1 MQLSSGTHIPDG
13 LLAANALLS
22 EKLHQGFAAPKS
34 TLYQG
39 FSVSI
44 SSTPLGII
52 GPLYD
57 GRVRCRDTG
66 KERDSESGLDYFGA
80 RYFGSSMGRFMSP
93 DDGEDQHPSN
103 PQSWNLYS
111 YGRNNPLIGTDDD
124 GNTYNVCPAGVA
136 SGSSGCTNIDDK
148 TFEANQ
154 KQDQANGVSYSKG
167 TISDSNGVQGSYT
180 HDPDIAGDPGSNIA
194 AMGQIGNQGMGAI
207 KVFVAGSVIGAACV
221 VGCPA
226 AGAAAL
232 TVGRGLLMGGAA
244 LLPAVPSAIQKL
256 QNLGVS
262 LSEANELIESPTT
275 QKLIDNANGGN
286 INYVADVGGKLVRIT
301 TDPTGQRIISAG
313 IMRANQVANGIANGR
328 FTK

>member
-1 MQLSSGTHIPDG
+1 MVRVRLIPSGMT
-13 LLAANALLS
+13 
-22 EKLHQGFAAPKS
+22 QTF
-34 TLYQG
+34 T
-39 FSVSI
+39 
-44 SSTPLGII
+44 
-52 GPLYD
+52 YD
-57 GRVRCRDTG
+57 GAPTLCILHYKFTG
-66 KERDSESGLDYFGA
+66 KERDTESGNDYFGA
-80 RYFGSSMGRFMSP
+80 RYYASTMGRFMSP

-124 GNTYNVCPAGVA
+124 GNTYNVCDSNGKNC
-136 SGSSGCTNIDDK
+136 SNIDDK
-148 TFEANQ
+148 TFEAEQ
-154 KQDQANGVSYSKG
+154 KKDQANGVNY
-167 TISDSNGVQGSYT
+167 SNGSITDSSGAKQGTFS
-180 HDPDIAGDPGSNIA
+180 HDPDIAGDPGANMA
-194 AMGQIGNQGMGAI
+194 AMGNIGNQGMGAI
-207 KVFVAGSVIGAACV
+207 KYFVAGSVVGAACV

-262 LSEANELIESPTT
+262 LSEANELIENPTT

>member
-1 MQLSSGTHIPDG
+1 MHSILIYDCTRHFV
-13 LLAANALLS
+13 L
-22 EKLHQGFAAPKS
+22 FAY
-34 TLYQG
+34 L
-39 FSVSI
+39 F
-44 SSTPLGII
+44 
-52 GPLYD
+52 
-57 GRVRCRDTG
+57 TG
-66 KERDSESGLDYFGA
+66 KERDAESGLDYFGA
-80 RYFGSSMGRFMSP
+80 RYYGSSMGRFMSP

-124 GNTYNVCPAGVA
+124 GNTYNVCSADGK
-136 SGSSGCTNIDDK
+136 SCSNIDDK

-154 KQDQANGVSYSKG
+154 KSDQANGVNYSNG
-167 TISDSNGVQGSYT
+167 TITDSSGAKQGSFT
-180 HDPDIAGDPGSNIA
+180 HDPDIAGDPASNIA
-194 AMGQIGNQGMGAI
+194 AMGNIGNQGMGAI
-207 KVFVAGSVIGAACV
+207 KYFVVGSVAGAACV
-221 VGCPA
+221 ALCA
-226 AGAAAL
+226 EAGAAAL
-232 TVGRGLLMGGAA
+232 TAGRGLLMGGAA